1 MKYSGKQMDV
11 FRIGLIGAGSIG
23 TRHIKA
29 IDEVS
34 HIELVAVADP
44 SPAAAALGES
54 RGIRVFSDAESM
66 LSKTDVEAVI
76 IATPTE
82 RHYADV
88 MTALKHRK
96 TILVEKPIAAT
107 MEEADA
113 MTRYAAAQGCQVLV
127 GHQRRYYPCAK
138 MARDIIQSG
147 RIGRLMA
154 VSGQWTTRK
163 DDDYYAPAWRRDPKA
178 GPILTNLIHE
188 IDILRFI
195 CGDISSVSAEMAHHD
210 QNFEKEDAVA
220 ISLKFVNQA
229 VGSFLLSDRT
239 PSPWTWEMA
248 LGESVKFPKTGMN
261 AIRFLG
267 TEGALE
273 FPKLVLWRHAERNGN
288 WHDEIGPEVIDAPF
302 IDAYVAQCEHLCA
315 VTRGLETP
323 VVDALNGSRSLEAT
337 LAAARAATVGTR
349 INLSTGLQPQ
359 EE

>member
-1 MKYSGKQMDV
+1 MDV

-29 IDEVS
+29 IDEVA

-44 SPAAAALGES
+44 SPAAAVLGDS
-54 RGIRVFSDAESM
+54 RGIPVFADADSM
-66 LSKTDVEAVI
+66 LSAVDIEAVI

-82 RHYADV
+82 RHHADV
-88 MTALKHRK
+88 MAALNHRK
-96 TILVEKPIAAT
+96 TVLVEKPITAT
-107 MEEADA
+107 TKEADEV
-113 MTRYAAAQGCQVLV
+113 TRYAAAQGCQVLV
-127 GHQRRYYPCAK
+127 GHQRRYYPCAR
-138 MARDIIQSG
+138 MARDILQSG

-163 DDDYYAPAWRRDPKA
+163 DDDYYAPAWRRDLKA

-195 CGDISSVSAEMAHHD
+195 CGDIASVSAEMTNHD

-273 FPKLVLWRHAERNGN
+273 FPNLVLWRHAESNGN
-288 WHDEIGPEVIDAPF
+288 WHHAIGPEVIDAPF

-315 VTRGLETP
+315 VARGLEVP
-323 VVDALNGSRSLEAT
+323 VIDALNGSRSLDAT
-337 LAAARAATVGTR
+337 LAAARAATSGTR
-349 INLSTGLQPQ
+349 IDLST
-359 EE
+359 